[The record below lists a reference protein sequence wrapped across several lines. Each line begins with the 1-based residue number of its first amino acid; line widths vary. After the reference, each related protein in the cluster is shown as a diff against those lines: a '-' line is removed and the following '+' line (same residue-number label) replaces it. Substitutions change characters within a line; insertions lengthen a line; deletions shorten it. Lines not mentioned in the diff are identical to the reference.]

1 MLADEEREDPVMNV
15 PDGSYSRSASSVPG
29 GVVSA
34 GQAGEP
40 DRRRWFVLGVVWL
53 AQLMIVLDSRTHL
66 LTHRYRVF
74 RAGRWCEIDHN

>member
-34 GQAGEP
+34 GQAGEF

-53 AQLMIVLDSRTHL
+53 AQLMIVLDSRTPSAN
-66 LTHRYRVF
+66 TPIPGIP
-74 RAGRWCEIDHN
+74 GRPLV